1 MEGEVRRKSFSNKI
15 IIMMSHKVCRVLS
28 SPVLLRKVTKDTVDD
43 DDDDDGKTLR
53 AELPF
58 R

>member
-1 MEGEVRRKSFSNKI
+1 MEGEVRRKRFSNKI
-15 IIMMSHKVCRVLS
+15 IIKMSHKVCRVLS
-28 SPVLLRKVTKDTVDD
+28 SPVLLRKLTKDTV
-43 DDDDDGKTLR
+43 DDDGKTLR

>member
-1 MEGEVRRKSFSNKI
+1 
-15 IIMMSHKVCRVLS
+15 MSHKVSRVLS
-28 SPVLLRKVTKDTVDD
+28 SPVLLRKLTKDTV

>member
-1 MEGEVRRKSFSNKI
+1 MEGEVRRKRFSNKI

-43 DDDDDGKTLR
+43 DDDDGKTLR

>member
-1 MEGEVRRKSFSNKI
+1 MEGEVRRKRFSNKI

-28 SPVLLRKVTKDTVDD
+28 SPVLLRKLTKDTV
-43 DDDDDGKTLR
+43 DDDDGKTLR

>member
-1 MEGEVRRKSFSNKI
+1 
-15 IIMMSHKVCRVLS
+15 MSHKVCRVLS
-28 SPVLLRKVTKDTVDD
+28 SPVLLRKLTKDTVDD
-43 DDDDDGKTLR
+43 EDGITLQ